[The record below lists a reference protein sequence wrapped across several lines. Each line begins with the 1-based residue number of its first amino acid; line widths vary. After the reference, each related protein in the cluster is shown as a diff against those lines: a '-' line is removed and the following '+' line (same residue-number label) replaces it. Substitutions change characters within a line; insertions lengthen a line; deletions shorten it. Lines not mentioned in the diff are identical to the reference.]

1 MAKIL
6 EHYLLY
12 LIVQKYLWNFL
23 LNVTNANLASVTL
36 ALSSS
41 VWGNID
47 SRGPEETCEKTE
59 KIICWMWVQYTLQC
73 TYFSLTVSIISSLVR
88 SRIEFPVYSQN
99 FRKLKT
105 LALTGR
111 RTSAQLEGNVQICQI
126 G

>member
-23 LNVTNANLASVTL
+23 LNVTNTNLASVTL

-88 SRIEFPVYSQN
+88 SRIEFPAYSQN

-111 RTSAQLEGNVQICQI
+111 RRSAQLEGNVQICQI